1 MAHGFLPCSE
11 QVLTYEIFST
21 PSLSI
26 FPREKSRKFHRATC
40 DNHDLLSRR
49 EKNVKNTC
57 SNTFNF
63 TTKPAFHK
71 NKIAIGCA
79 QSCNNNMEGE
89 KKERRRRETRNS
101 VNTRMYEASYDMN
114 APRQSEIAAWFAVRG
129 TRGSPTNTMYY
140 HFIKL
145 QNQQPSG
152 TCELETVPAADDA
165 TPCTI
170 FTAVQIKS
178 RCVTIFP

>member
-1 MAHGFLPCSE
+1 MAHGFLSCSE
-11 QVLTYEIFST
+11 QVSTYEIFST
-21 PSLSI
+21 PSI
-26 FPREKSRKFHRATC
+26 FPREKSCKFHRATC

>member
-63 TTKPAFHK
+63 TTKSAFHE

-79 QSCNNNMEGE
+79 QSCNNNTEGGRKRKEEEE
-89 KKERRRRETRNS
+89 KRETR
-101 VNTRMYEASYDMN
+101 
-114 APRQSEIAAWFAVRG
+114 
-129 TRGSPTNTMYY
+129 
-140 HFIKL
+140 
-145 QNQQPSG
+145 
-152 TCELETVPAADDA
+152 
-165 TPCTI
+165 
-170 FTAVQIKS
+170 
-178 RCVTIFP
+178 